1 MINPKITRQMEKQ
14 PNQLLWHGIFL
25 LLVLAAIFGIYKAV
39 QAVDYTWRWERIPQ
53 YIAYQAE
60 QKQYAEFDGTVVTGT
75 TAAEKGQLFLQDDLD
90 PNRRQAIA
98 STGAQVAEGDT
109 VFLGDTLDVQ
119 LSWTAGPIAWGVWV
133 TVKLSLVAGVFAIL
147 LGTLAGLAR
156 LSPNPALR
164 NLAVT
169 YVELIR
175 GTPLLVQILI
185 LFYVVANAFGVDDRY
200 LVGVVALSLFAGA
213 YLSEMIRA
221 GIESIRDSQLESAR
235 AIGLTPAQ
243 TYRYVIFPQV
253 VRQLI
258 PPLTG
263 QFASIIKDSSL
274 LSIIAVSEFTL
285 NAQEVNAFTYSTL
298 ESYLPLA
305 VGYLLLT
312 LPISLVSRILERK
325 FHYAT

>member
-1 MINPKITRQMEKQ
+1 MVRAAWIVSWLLVAVLASALFSFAFSQLHYGWNWDAIWQYRQKF
-14 PNQLLWHGIFL
+14 WHGWLVTVAISAAA
-25 LLVLAAIFGIYKAV
+25 LLVSLLIGV
-39 QAVDYTWRWERIPQ
+39 L
-53 YIAYQAE
+53 
-60 QKQYAEFDGTVVTGT
+60 
-75 TAAEKGQLFLQDDLD
+75 TA
-90 PNRRQAIA
+90 
-98 STGAQVAEGDT
+98 
-109 VFLGDTLDVQ
+109 
-119 LSWTAGPIAWGVWV
+119 
-133 TVKLSLVAGVFAIL
+133 
-147 LGTLAGLAR
+147 LAR
-156 LSPNPALR
+156 RSLILPLRYAAAL
-164 NLAVT
+164 
-169 YVELIR
+169 YVETVR

-185 LFYVVANAFGVDDRY
+185 LFYVVANAFGIENRY
-200 LVGVVALSLFAGA
+200 LVGVLALSLFAGA
-213 YLSEMIRA
+213 YLSEMIRS

-235 AIGLTPAQ
+235 AIGLTRGQ

-305 VGYLLLT
+305 AGYLLLT
-312 LPISLVSRILERK
+312 LPISLISRILERR

>member
-1 MINPKITRQMEKQ
+1 MKQFVLQVHGQPVTRAARIISWCLVALLAAALFTFAFS
-14 PNQLLWHGIFL
+14 QLHYGWEWNAIWQYRQKFL
-25 LLVLAAIFGIYKAV
+25 QGWLMTVAISASSLLVSLLIGLI
-39 QAVDYTWRWERIPQ
+39 
-53 YIAYQAE
+53 
-60 QKQYAEFDGTVVTGT
+60 
-75 TAAEKGQLFLQDDLD
+75 TA
-90 PNRRQAIA
+90 
-98 STGAQVAEGDT
+98 
-109 VFLGDTLDVQ
+109 
-119 LSWTAGPIAWGVWV
+119 
-133 TVKLSLVAGVFAIL
+133 
-147 LGTLAGLAR
+147 LAR
-156 LSPNPALR
+156 RASFLPLR
-164 NLAVT
+164 YGATL
-169 YVELIR
+169 YVETAR

-185 LFYVVANAFGVDDRY
+185 LFYVVANAFGIENRY
-200 LVGVVALSLFAGA
+200 LVGVLTLSLFAGA
-213 YLSEMIRA
+213 YLAEMIRS

-235 AIGLTPAQ
+235 AIGLTRRQ

-312 LPISLVSRILERK
+312 LPISLISRFLERK
-325 FHYAT
+325 FYYAT

>member
-1 MINPKITRQMEKQ
+1 MN
-14 PNQLLWHGIFL
+14 FL
-25 LLVLAAIFGIYKAV
+25 LSQRHGRPVSTVAMVVSWCLVALL
-39 QAVDYTWRWERIPQ
+39 
-53 YIAYQAE
+53 
-60 QKQYAEFDGTVVTGT
+60 
-75 TAAEKGQLFLQDDLD
+75 TAALFSFAFSQLHYGWNWGAIWQYRQKFLQGWLMTV
-90 PNRRQAIA
+90 AISA
-98 STGAQVAEGDT
+98 AALLVSLLIG
-109 VFLGDTLDVQ
+109 LL
-119 LSWTAGPIAWGVWV
+119 TA
-133 TVKLSLVAGVFAIL
+133 
-147 LGTLAGLAR
+147 LAR
-156 LSPNPALR
+156 RSAFLPLR
-164 NLAVT
+164 YSAVL
-169 YVELIR
+169 YVETIR

-185 LFYVVANAFGVDDRY
+185 LFYVVANAFGIDNRY
-200 LVGVVALSLFAGA
+200 VVGVLTLSLFAGA
-213 YLSEMIRA
+213 YLAEMIRA

-235 AIGLTPAQ
+235 AIGLTRVQ

-312 LPISLVSRILERK
+312 LPISLLSSVLERR
-325 FHYAT
+325 FHFAT